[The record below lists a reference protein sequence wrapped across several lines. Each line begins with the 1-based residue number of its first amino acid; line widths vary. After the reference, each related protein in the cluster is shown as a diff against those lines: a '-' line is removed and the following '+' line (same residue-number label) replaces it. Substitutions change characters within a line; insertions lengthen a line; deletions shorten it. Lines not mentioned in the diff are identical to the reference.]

1 MYKKVLIFLVFIN
14 LLTHCGFTPVYF
26 QKKNVEFSITSIE
39 FNGDKTIN
47 RYLKSNLNNFLN
59 NDHPKNFKSK

>member
-14 LLTHCGFTPVYF
+14 LLTHCGFTPVHF
-26 QKKNVEFSITSIE
+26 KKNNVEFSITSIE

-47 RYLKSNLNNFLN
+47 RYLKSN
-59 NDHPKNFKSK
+59 